1 MPLHPAQPLTAAAGA
16 CHLSAGGKWQGF
28 FGVIWQ
34 VDAFIDTFG
43 ADYVRLAP
51 ELGVEPS
58 RVGTIVSSG
67 AVTRYE
73 VKAEG
78 RAAGASAS
86 VLAELAELIAPG
98 QLEVQVAATFPHG
111 PLKSA
116 CTAWPQKRRVIA
128 ASARSGGRPHCGWP

>member
-1 MPLHPAQPLTAAAGA
+1 M
-16 CHLSAGGKWQGF
+16 
-28 FGVIWQ
+28 
-34 VDAFIDTFG
+34 
-43 ADYVRLAP
+43 RLAP

-67 AVTRYE
+67 AVTRCE

-98 QLEVQVAATFPHG
+98 QLEVQVATTFPDG
-111 PLKSA
+111 PLKST
-116 CTAWPQKRRVIA
+116 CTAWPHR
-128 ASARSGGRPHCGWP
+128 ASRHSGISPCRGKTAL